1 MAKKE
6 FMYRGKS
13 LEELQAM
20 SIEEFSQ
27 LVDSRKRRTLLRGLT
42 EEQKI
47 FLKKLEKKGDN
58 VKTHCRDMV
67 ILPIMVGKTI
77 LVHRGKE
84 FEAVRIEPEMVGNI
98 LGEYSFTRKRIMHS
112 SPGVGASKSSSSVS
126 VR

>member
-6 FMYRGKS
+6 FMYHGKS

-20 SIEEFSQ
+20 SIEEFAQ
-27 LVDSRKRRTLLRGLT
+27 LIDSRKRRSLLRGLT

-67 ILPIMVGKTI
+67 ILPVMVGKTI

-84 FEAVRIEPEMVGNI
+84 FEAVRVEPEMVGNI

-112 SPGVGASKSSSSVS
+112 SPGVGASKSSGSVS